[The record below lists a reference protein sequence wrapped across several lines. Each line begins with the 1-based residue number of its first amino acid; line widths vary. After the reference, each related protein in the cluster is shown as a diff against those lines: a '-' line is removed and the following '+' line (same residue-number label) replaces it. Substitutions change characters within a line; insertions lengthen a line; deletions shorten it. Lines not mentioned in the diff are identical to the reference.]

1 MNLSSQNISKVVQY
15 LGQEGVQKR
24 FFKSYL
30 SNKQD
35 VENSIVIEATSLPN
49 EINTGMKGWG
59 YNNGSVCEP
68 YRLHCV
74 IDADNKMPLYYRHIN
89 GSIFD
94 VSTLENTISELS
106 DIGIKKVSVLLDAG
120 YFCENNINLLNEKKI
135 D

>member
-1 MNLSSQNISKVVQY
+1 MYKYLKELLSEAEEVLPIIIYRLCNPSAMYNCELWYNSSILSSIIGDVNLSSQNISKVVQY

-59 YNNGSVCEP
+59 YNNGSVCEQ
-68 YRLHCV
+68 YK
-74 IDADNKMPLYYRHIN
+74 I
-89 GSIFD
+89 
-94 VSTLENTISELS
+94 TLCN
-106 DIGIKKVSVLLDAG
+106 
-120 YFCENNINLLNEKKI
+120 
-135 D
+135 